1 MSDNSNFQLVNIEAS
16 PGSLPSHRFSGHSL
30 WQPPHMCQTL
40 FSRQC
45 PDPFLDLK
53 SFDKVGATC
62 ENRFLPGLFLP
73 KVPQLPETVPSW
85 FKFPNLSLCF
95 SHPRIS
101 MSTFQVIFLS
111 NLHQYGGGRHSDKK
125 WVTTDE
131 NAIKCPS
138 FKSRQSRLGPGW
150 NDPIYRCDLFLPPTV
165 TMEISRPPHRPLASP
180 EILLGSWC
188 SSLFKWPHTLH
199 ISTTCREW
207 ILRQPTT

>member
-1 MSDNSNFQLVNIEAS
+1 MSDNIEAS

-53 SFDKVGATC
+53 SFNKVGA
-62 ENRFLPGLFLP
+62 
-73 KVPQLPETVPSW
+73 
-85 FKFPNLSLCF
+85 
-95 SHPRIS
+95 S
-101 MSTFQVIFLS
+101 MSKPISTRTFSPESTPTARDSSFMIQISQPVFVLFS
-111 NLHQYGGGRHSDKK
+111 STNLHVDISSRIFVKFASVRRGSSTKKHGQSDKK
-125 WVTTDE
+125 WVITDE

-180 EILLGSWC
+180 GILLGSWC

-199 ISTTCREW
+199 ISTTCK
-207 ILRQPTT
+207 QPTM